1 MTIVDMLGQSGILTV
16 LGMGVVFLFII
27 IMIICMGLVHKIVHA
42 LKLDVKKEAAVSAA
56 SVKAA
61 TPGTGASGDN
71 KAVVAAIAVA
81 LRNKR

>member
-42 LKLDVKKEAAVSAA
+42 LKLDVENEEAVSAA
-56 SVKAA
+56 PVAVVA
-61 TPGTGASGDN
+61 PGTGTSGDD
-71 KAVVAAIAVA
+71 KAVVAAIAAA
-81 LRNKR
+81 LRNK